1 MLLVLLSMTG
11 CTGDKNAAPGSYNII
26 PAPVELVPLEGSFA
40 ITTSTGITVMP
51 LNDETSLAAGFLA
64 SMLRNSAGLEMP
76 VNEGDKARKGMIF
89 MTIDTSL
96 AQGDEGYTLE
106 ISGKKVILKS
116 PSPAGLFRGVQTL
129 RQLMPAETEVKDG
142 IPAGTEIKIPA
153 CYISD
158 EPRFSYRGMHLD
170 VVRHFF
176 TVEEVKRY
184 IDILALHKIN
194 TFHWHLTDDQGWR
207 IEIKKYPNLT
217 ITGSQRKETLVG
229 HGAKKPF
236 SYDGIP
242 HGGFYT
248 QEEIKEVVRYASDRF
263 IRVIPEIE
271 MPGHAQAAL
280 ASYPFLSCTGK
291 PVEVVTRWGVFDE
304 VFCAGKDT
312 TFAFLQDVLD
322 EVIAL
327 FPSEYIHVGGDECPK
342 TRWEKCPDCQKR
354 IREEGLKDE
363 HELQSYFIRRMEAYL
378 NSKGRKLIG
387 WDEILEGG
395 IAPEATV
402 MSWRGE
408 KGGIEAAKQGHD
420 VIMTPLTHLY
430 LDFYQ
435 SEPEGEPL
443 AIGGYSPLEWVYS
456 YDPLPEELTPEEH
469 KHVLGLQGNVWA
481 EYIATPEH
489 LEHMAFPRAFAIAET
504 GWTPLMKKD
513 FEDFMARFT
522 ALRPRYD
529 LMKINYFKG
538 DYRNTR
544 GRK

>member
-489 LEHMAFPRAFAIAET
+489 LENMAFPRAFAIAET